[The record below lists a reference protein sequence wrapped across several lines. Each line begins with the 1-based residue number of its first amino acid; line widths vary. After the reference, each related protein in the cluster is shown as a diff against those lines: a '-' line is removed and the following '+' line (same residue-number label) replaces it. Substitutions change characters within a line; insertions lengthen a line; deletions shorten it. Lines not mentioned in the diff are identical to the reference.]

1 MNCKQTHNYKANLKK
16 TLEWNP
22 QAQRK
27 IRGQRILDV
36 ESLYTSDMKKIGER
50 QTLLHKRIQM
60 IKKSQ
65 HLVVFCYMVF
75 SIIIVI
81 HSIKHFLS

>member
-50 QTLLHKRIQM
+50 QTL
-60 IKKSQ
+60 
-65 HLVVFCYMVF
+65 
-75 SIIIVI
+75 
-81 HSIKHFLS
+81 